1 MNDSMVYTSSAD
13 VIKAEYRNAFMV
25 SVNLQSSR
33 RKRSLPD
40 VLAAEGYELSLS
52 NDGIHFGESINIII
66 YDEEC
71 SSCNATSM
79 ICVVLVNILIW
90 IIML

>member
-40 VLAAEGYELSLS
+40 VLAAEGYELNLS
-52 NDGIHFGESINIII
+52 NDGIHFGESVNIII